1 MKETPWHMKQGGA
14 QTLFQNYQGRVDFYY
29 ADLIKN
35 LKYMTDNQQL
45 SLYPSAIRSSIFHLP
60 PLLKETLYESA
71 GFFSFMASSFLE
83 WPLREEVLNT
93 MLSVQVQILQE

>member
-1 MKETPWHMKQGGA
+1 MKETTWHMKQGGA

-45 SLYPSAIRSSIFHLP
+45 SLYPSAIRSSIFGFAELKVHLS
-60 PLLKETLYESA
+60 PLLRKEPLGLINNKLT
-71 GFFSFMASSFLE
+71 SFYC
-83 WPLREEVLNT
+83 VY
-93 MLSVQVQILQE
+93 

>member
-1 MKETPWHMKQGGA
+1 MKETTWHMKQGGA

-45 SLYPSAIRSSIFHLP
+45 SLYPSPNRSSIFHLSP
-60 PLLKETLYESA
+60 PERKLTQSVYLKLVA
-71 GFFSFMASSFLE
+71 FSFMIIF
-83 WPLREEVLNT
+83 PTNYP
-93 MLSVQVQILQE
+93 

>member
-1 MKETPWHMKQGGA
+1 MKETTWHMKQGGA

-45 SLYPSAIRSSIFHLP
+45 SLYPSEIRSSIFHLS
-60 PLLKETLYESA
+60 PLQRKAWYEVP
-71 GFFSFMASSFLE
+71 GFCISG
-83 WPLREEVLNT
+83 R
-93 MLSVQVQILQE
+93 

>member
-1 MKETPWHMKQGGA
+1 MKETTWHMKQGGA

-45 SLYPSAIRSSIFHLP
+45 SISFSNSKFDISSIP
-60 PLLKETLYESA
+60 ATRDPLKALISV
-71 GFFSFMASSFLE
+71 GFSFFC
-83 WPLREEVLNT
+83 
-93 MLSVQVQILQE
+93 